1 MLEDKNC
8 KLLQL
13 SSPAVEKGCES
24 SGQKKKK
31 KKKKSSRGSTGEKK
45 AEKKPHRKPPAE
57 ARRAGGGGDEELCA
71 RAKESL
77 RWEGVL
83 QDPQAEAQRLERY
96 RAGRRLRYAAHRE
109 AVLRETHNTFRQT
122 VSGEQSERSGSKPSG
137 SPDEEVSLLLHD
149 QTGR

>member
-31 KKKKSSRGSTGEKK
+31 KKSSTSTSTGGDREKSSRGSTGEKK

-122 VSGEQSERSGSKPSG
+122 VSGEQSERSGCS
-137 SPDEEVSLLLHD
+137 
-149 QTGR
+149 